1 MTSTTGDFKC
11 RAQEFLSVSSQ
22 FRLGELPTE
31 QSHPLTTNL
40 SALAQNDPA
49 NALKTLHEI
58 DCLAIDH
65 LRENLPEIVDLAKRV
80 GATLNLRH
88 SVYLCGCGS
97 TGRLSL
103 ACETLFRSM
112 HRHDGLRN
120 RVIGFMA
127 GGDVALV
134 RSVENFEDHPEYGA
148 RHLDDLEFVDG
159 DLFIG
164 CTEGG
169 ETPFVI
175 GATLRAA
182 EISSNAPYFLYCN
195 PDDLLCSVAE
205 RSAEV
210 LHDPR
215 IKKVNCT
222 VGPMAL
228 AGSTRM
234 QASTVLMI
242 AVGYALLCHADPHA
256 IHDAVDVLLARW
268 NDLDPSFLEEFI
280 VKESSYYRQGD
291 YLLYEADRD
300 FAVTILTDTTER
312 APTFNLRPFECSQDS
327 AAAPSLCYLYL
338 PDAPDSAHAW
348 ELILGRRPRTS
359 SVKLLAGD
367 APHQRY
373 LQYDFSAQLL
383 RRRSAAIAPARHYCF
398 SIKHDADAIA
408 FDLDGSQHRLPAN
421 GLPLFS
427 MHIILKM
434 LLNMHSTLVMGRLG
448 RYDGNIMTW
457 VKPSNNKLIDRTIRY
472 VDLLLKRQ
480 GISVPYD
487 QIALVCFEIMKKGA
501 EDQSIVH
508 DAVKSLQTMGDGKQQ
523 DYAV

>member
-1 MTSTTGDFKC
+1 MTSTPGDFKY

-22 FRLGELPTE
+22 FRLGSLPTE
-31 QSHPLTTNL
+31 QPHPLTTNL
-40 SALAQNDPA
+40 SALAQNNPA
-49 NALKTLHEI
+49 NALKILHEI

-65 LRENLPEIVDLAKRV
+65 LRANLPEVVDLSTRI
-80 GATLNLRH
+80 GATLNLGH

-103 ACETLFRSM
+103 ACETLFRSL
-112 HRHDGLRN
+112 HRHDGLQN
-120 RVIGFMA
+120 RVVGFMA

-134 RSVENFEDHPEYGA
+134 RSVENFEDQPEYGA
-148 RHLDDLEFVDG
+148 RHLDGLGFVDG

-175 GATLRAA
+175 GATVRAA

-205 RSAEV
+205 RSAGI
-210 LHDPR
+210 LHDPG
-215 IKKVNCT
+215 IKKLNCT

-242 AVGYALLCHADPHA
+242 AVGYALLYHADPNA
-256 IHDAVDVLLARW
+256 IYDAFDTMLTRWIDVDPL
-268 NDLDPSFLEEFI
+268 FLEEFI
-280 VKESSYYRQGD
+280 VKESSYYRQGN
-291 YLLYEADRD
+291 YLLYQADRD

-312 APTFNLRPFECSQDS
+312 APTFNLLPFEYSQDS

-348 ELILGRRPRTS
+348 ELILGRRPRTDP
-359 SVKLLAGD
+359 VKFPAGN
-367 APHQRY
+367 APHQHF
-373 LQYDFSAQLL
+373 LQFDFSAQLL
-383 RRRSAAIAPARHYCF
+383 KRRSAAIAPARHYCF
-398 SIKHDADAIA
+398 TIKHDNDAIS
-408 FDLDGSQHRLPAN
+408 FDLDGSLHRLPAN
-421 GLPLFS
+421 GLSLFS

-472 VDLLLKRQ
+472 VDLLLKRR
-480 GISVPYD
+480 GVSVPYD
-487 QIALVCFEIMKKGA
+487 QIALACFEIMEKGA

-508 DAVKSLQTMGDGKQQ
+508 EAVKLFQPMGAGKQ
-523 DYAV
+523 